1 MKIVWVSALVLE
13 NEKSEILLTQRP
25 MGKEMAG
32 LWEFP
37 GGKIESGES
46 PEEALIREIK
56 EELNITLNKN
66 SLVPL
71 TFVSHSYPTF
81 QLVMLT
87 FHCKQ
92 WQGEIQLM
100 EQQGGFQWVNLQTL
114 DPAILPTADQPLIE
128 FLRSVFV

>member
-13 NEKSEILLTQRP
+13 NEKGEILLTQRP

-37 GGKIESGES
+37 GGKIEPGES
-46 PEEALIREIK
+46 PENALIREIK
-56 EELNITLNKN
+56 EELNITLSKD

-71 TFVSHSYPTF
+71 TFISHAYATF

-87 FHCKQ
+87 FYCKQ

-100 EQQGGFQWVNLQTL
+100 EQQGGFQWADLQTL
-114 DPAILPTADQPLIE
+114 DPATLPAADQPLIE
-128 FLRSVFV
+128 FLRSLLS